1 MNRKKNDLSRREML
15 QAAAVASFGTAI
27 LSPAALA
34 AQQAATRVQEGKD
47 PGVHE
52 PIPELTFDLENSS
65 GSWFGAAGS
74 AREAT
79 LTEFKPSEH
88 IAGVSMR
95 LKPGGLREL
104 HWHAIAAEWA
114 YVIDGTVMGTVIA
127 PNGEPA
133 TDIFTPGDLWYFP
146 RGHGHAVQN
155 VGKDD
160 AHFIIGFDDGHF
172 SEYGTFS
179 ITDWVSKTDPKIA
192 ARNLGVSEA
201 VIAQM
206 PKKEAY
212 IVQGKIPANI
222 PEEYLS
228 GELQETQT
236 KHKYRLA
243 QAPVERYEGGWIRR
257 ATQKE
262 FPINGT
268 LTSVLQLLEPGAVRE
283 LHWHPNADEWQYILE
298 GQGRITVFGAHGRS
312 RTESYGPGKVVFV
325 QQGFGHYVENIGRT
339 PLKFFALFNSPTF
352 EEISISK
359 WLAGNPASLIADNF
373 GIAKSEVAKMPKKT
387 LGFLK

>member
-1 MNRKKNDLSRREML
+1 MDEKKTQLSRREML
-15 QAAAVASFGTAI
+15 TVAAAASFGSVL
-27 LSPAALA
+27 LSPTALA
-34 AQQAATRVQEGKD
+34 AQQAVKVQEGKD

-52 PIPELTFDLENSS
+52 PIPELTFDLENSK
-65 GSWFGAAGS
+65 GSWFGEAGS

-95 LKPGGLREL
+95 LKPGGIREL

-114 YVIDGTVMGTVIA
+114 YVIDGKVMGTVIS

-133 TDIFTPGDLWYFP
+133 TDIFMPGDLWYFP
-146 RGHGHAVQN
+146 RGHGHALQN
-155 VGKDD
+155 IGNTEC
-160 AHFIIGFDDGHF
+160 HFIIGFDDGHF

-179 ITDWVSKTDPKIA
+179 ITDWVSKTNPKIA

-201 VIAQM
+201 VIASM

-212 IVQGKIPANI
+212 IVQGKVPSGI
-222 PEEYLS
+222 EGYLA
-228 GELQETQT
+228 EDLQENQNP
-236 KHKYRLA
+236 HKYRLA
-243 QAPVERYEGGWIRR
+243 SAPLTRYEGGWIRR

-262 FPINGT
+262 FPLNAT
-268 LTSVLQLLEPGAVRE
+268 LTSVLQEINPGAVRE
-283 LHWHPNADEWQYILE
+283 MHWHPNADEWQYVLS
-298 GQGRITVFGAHGRS
+298 GRGRITVFGAHGRV
-312 RTESYGPGKVVFV
+312 RTEEYGPGNVVFA
-325 QQGFGHYVENIGRT
+325 QQGFGHYVENIGSE

-352 EEISISK
+352 EEISIST

-373 GIAKSEVAKMPKKT
+373 GIPKSEVAKMPRKA

>member
-1 MNRKKNDLSRREML
+1 MDRKKSELSRREML
-15 QAAAVASFGTAI
+15 TAAAAASFGTAL

-34 AQQAATRVQEGKD
+34 AQQAKVQEGKA

-65 GSWFGAAGS
+65 GSWTGAAGS

-79 LTEFKPSEH
+79 LAEFKPSEH

-95 LKPGGLREL
+95 LKPRGLREL

-114 YVIDGTVMGTVIA
+114 YVIDGKVLGTVIS
-127 PNGEPA
+127 PNGEPS
-133 TDIFTPGDLWYFP
+133 TDIFLPGDLWYFP

-155 VGKDD
+155 IGQTD

-201 VIAQM
+201 VIATM

-212 IVQGKIPANI
+212 IIHGTIPTNI

-228 GELQETQT
+228 GDIQETQS

-243 QAPVERYEGGWIRR
+243 KAPLTQYEGGW
-257 ATQKE
+257 
-262 FPINGT
+262 
-268 LTSVLQLLEPGAVRE
+268 
-283 LHWHPNADEWQYILE
+283 
-298 GQGRITVFGAHGRS
+298 
-312 RTESYGPGKVVFV
+312 
-325 QQGFGHYVENIGRT
+325 
-339 PLKFFALFNSPTF
+339 
-352 EEISISK
+352 
-359 WLAGNPASLIADNF
+359 
-373 GIAKSEVAKMPKKT
+373 
-387 LGFLK
+387 